1 MIIPEFYKKRDDGID
16 LYQRK
21 STLNVK
27 LLQVE
32 TGAMY
37 DDPIDID
44 PCPYTY
50 KETNIPIDG
59 KPTPIDEETEQKA
72 EAYDYLTGRTESEV
86 ESNE

>member
-1 MIIPEFYKKRDDGID
+1 MIIPEFYKKRDDGVD

-32 TGAMY
+32 TGIMY

-50 KETNIPIDG
+50 DETNIPIDVDPSP
-59 KPTPIDEETEQKA
+59 KPET
-72 EAYDYLTGRTESEV
+72 DLTVQDALEMLNDLGVNTDD
-86 ESNE
+86 N

>member
-1 MIIPEFYKKRDDGID
+1 MIISKFYQRRDDGVD

-32 TGAMY
+32 TGVMY
-37 DDPIDID
+37 DDPIDIE

-50 KETNIPIDG
+50 EETDEPIDSERG
-59 KPTPIDEETEQKA
+59 E
-72 EAYDYLTGRTESEV
+72 LTVADALEV
-86 ESNE
+86 LNEFGVDTDD